1 VSADVWVQL
10 GEAGTLVIVPVR
22 IGVAV
27 LSDRRQLKRQ
37 VFIKFSGRFQRPL
50 GLFPG

>member
-1 VSADVWVQL
+1 VSADVCVQL
-10 GEAGTLVIVPVR
+10 GEAGTFVVGPVR
-22 IGVAV
+22 IGVAL
-27 LSDRRQLKRQ
+27 LSDRRQLNRQ